1 MSIKLAVLKSGE
13 TIISDA
19 KEVIMEGD
27 DPNDVKAYMFE
38 NPHTV
43 TTRSK
48 VLLTEDEKTDEDN
61 NDYSLDVVFSPWIVL
76 TKDKNIMVPLDWV
89 VTIVEPLSSVTQMF
103 IDKTDSTLNI
113 NEE

>member
-1 MSIKLAVLKSGE
+1 MSIKLALLKSGE

-19 KEVIMEGD
+19 KEVVMDGD

-76 TKDKNIMVPLDWV
+76 TKDKNMCFLQGNISIFRRLVRLH
-89 VTIVEPLSSVTQMF
+89 
-103 IDKTDSTLNI
+103 TDQY
-113 NEE
+113 